1 MSEDEAAEES
11 EQTRHDDR
19 DEQRTLQRLA
29 DGKAFPGNAAADQ
42 PLTSGKTMNHQ
53 RRLARRGLSTQADNR
68 VLVTLL
74 AVDRCGTFKVSRD
87 LGSVRRQQ
95 CNRRLR
101 VRI

>member
-1 MSEDEAAEES
+1 
-11 EQTRHDDR
+11 
-19 DEQRTLQRLA
+19 
-29 DGKAFPGNAAADQ
+29 
-42 PLTSGKTMNHQ
+42 MNHQ

-101 VRI
+101 VRIGHRVFDGVVERSAAARPIDVVQHLPLFHHLLVDRGSGFVVAYENR